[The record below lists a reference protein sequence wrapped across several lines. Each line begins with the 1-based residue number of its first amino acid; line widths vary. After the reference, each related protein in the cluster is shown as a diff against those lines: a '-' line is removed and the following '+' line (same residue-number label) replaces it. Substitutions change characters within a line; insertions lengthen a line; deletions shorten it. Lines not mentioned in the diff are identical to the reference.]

1 MKFEITFRDEFTSES
16 LGDCCDDLLCYLR
29 ECVASE
35 DVCAFNFVK
44 LPNEEIG
51 SDSSFKESVFEL
63 AFGDDA
69 INKDYTEKEVLKKL
83 FKDLQTLQEY
93 EDAGGSV

>member
-51 SDSSFKESVFEL
+51 SDSSFKEVKILQKVDGKWIDLNLNDDLTEQFEQIL
-63 AFGDDA
+63 DQHELVTE
-69 INKDYTEKEVLKKL
+69 NKESK
-83 FKDLQTLQEY
+83 
-93 EDAGGSV
+93 

>member
-16 LGDCCDDLLCYLR
+16 LGDCCDDLLCYLS

-51 SDSSFKESVFEL
+51 SDSSFKEVKILQKVDGKWIDLNLNDDLTEQFEQIL
-63 AFGDDA
+63 DRHELV
-69 INKDYTEKEVLKKL
+69 TELGL
-83 FKDLQTLQEY
+83 LP
-93 EDAGGSV
+93 

>member
-51 SDSSFKESVFEL
+51 SDSSFKEVKILQKVDGKWIDLNLNDDLTEQFEQIL
-63 AFGDDA
+63 DRHELV
-69 INKDYTEKEVLKKL
+69 TELGL
-83 FKDLQTLQEY
+83 LP
-93 EDAGGSV
+93 